1 MQQIFHNLIKEF
13 QLPLSSPVLIFSLI
27 LLIILFAPI
36 ALKRF
41 NLPGIIGL
49 ILSGVI
55 IGPKGLDI
63 IANDSAIH
71 LFSTIGILYIMF
83 IAGLELD
90 LQQFK
95 KHRNKSLIFGA
106 FTFFLPLII
115 GYPVCHYILGYDF
128 DASFLTASMFATHT
142 LVSYPI
148 VSKLGVSKNIA
159 VALTVGGTILTD
171 TAVLII
177 LAVIL
182 GKSRGGLSEEFF
194 ITLGI
199 SILLFSA
206 FMFLVIPRIAKWFFQ
221 KMESEKHAHY
231 IFVLAVVFFAAFLS
245 QVIGLEP
252 IIGAFVAGLALNK
265 LIPESSALM
274 NRIEFIGN
282 SLFIPFFLIAV
293 GMQVNIQV
301 ITAGPMALVVAAA
314 LSLVAI
320 IGKWLAA
327 WSTQHI
333 FKLSKDQRGIIFG
346 LSGSHAA
353 ATLAV
358 ILVGYEAKILD
369 ENILNGTI
377 MLILITCI
385 VSSLVTER
393 SAKAILIQD
402 EARDLVREE
411 KETSNK
417 ENIIVTASKAIKF
430 EKLLELALLIKNKK
444 SAEPVTILSVVPNNE
459 AAEENILKTRNK
471 LHEFITM
478 ASATEVKANIV
489 TTLDHNAAS
498 GIARVAKESIADLVI
513 TSWPNRARMLDLFI
527 GEKMEGIIRSV
538 DKNLFICRISAP
550 LVTNKR
556 IVLATPPL
564 AELEKGFDLW
574 VRKVIRLAEEL
585 SVPIFHYGHTHTQ
598 SAFKQKIHKMGV
610 NISYFHHNFEDWD
623 NFVSFTRFVKPEDLF
638 IVVSARN
645 GSVSYLGV
653 QDHLHY
659 KLDKYFEQISKII
672 IFPKQEGAPTGD
684 DNYEQI
690 NLSPLNRSLDAF
702 ELVGKSIKD
711 FFNKKQP

>member
-49 ILSGVI
+49 IVSGVI

-115 GYPVCHYILGYDF
+115 GYPVCRYILGYDF
-128 DASFLTASMFATHT
+128 NASFLTASMFATHT

-148 VSKLGVSKNIA
+148 VSKLGVSKNIS

-293 GMQVNIQV
+293 GMQVNIKV
-301 ITAGPMALVVAAA
+301 ITAGPMALVVAGT

-320 IGKWLAA
+320 VGKWLAA

-377 MLILITCI
+377 ILILITCI

-393 SAKAILIQD
+393 SAKAILIQN
-402 EARDLVREE
+402 ETRDLVSEE
-411 KETSNK
+411 KETSNR

-444 SAEPVTILSVVPNNE
+444 SDEPVTILSVVPNNE
-459 AAEENILKTRNK
+459 AAEENILKSRNK

-478 ASATEVKANIV
+478 ASATEVKANII

-498 GIARVAKESIADLVI
+498 GIARVAKESMADLVI

-538 DKNLFICRISAP
+538 DKNLFICRLSAP

-556 IVLATPPL
+556 IVLASPPL

-585 SVPIFHYGHTHTQ
+585 SVPIFHYGHTHTH

-645 GSVSYLGV
+645 GSVSYMGV

-672 IFPKQEGAPTGD
+672 IFPKQEGVLTGD
-684 DNYEQI
+684 DNYEEI

>member
-49 ILSGVI
+49 IVSGVI

-115 GYPVCHYILGYDF
+115 GYPVCRYILGYDF
-128 DASFLTASMFATHT
+128 NASFLTASMFATHT

-148 VSKLGVSKNIA
+148 VSKLGVSKNIS

-293 GMQVNIQV
+293 GMQVNIKV
-301 ITAGPMALVVAAA
+301 ITAGPMALVVAGT

-320 IGKWLAA
+320 VGKWLAA

-377 MLILITCI
+377 ILILITCI

-393 SAKAILIQD
+393 SAKAILIQN
-402 EARDLVREE
+402 ETRDLVSEE
-411 KETSNK
+411 KETSNR

-444 SAEPVTILSVVPNNE
+444 SDEPVTILSVVPNNE
-459 AAEENILKTRNK
+459 AAEENILKSRNK

-478 ASATEVKANIV
+478 ASATEVKANII

-498 GIARVAKESIADLVI
+498 GIARVAKESMADLVI

-538 DKNLFICRISAP
+538 DKNLFICRLSAP

-556 IVLATPPL
+556 IVLASPPL

-585 SVPIFHYGHTHTQ
+585 SVPIFHYGHTHTH

-638 IVVSARN
+638 VVVSARN
-645 GSVSYLGV
+645 GSVSYMGV

-672 IFPKQEGAPTGD
+672 IFPKQEGVLTGD
-684 DNYEQI
+684 DNYEEI

>member
-49 ILSGVI
+49 IVSGVI

-95 KHRNKSLIFGA
+95 KHRNKSLVFGA

-128 DASFLTASMFATHT
+128 NASFLTASMFATHT

-148 VSKLGVSKNIA
+148 VSKLGVSKNIS

-293 GMQVNIQV
+293 GMQVNIKV
-301 ITAGPMALVVAAA
+301 ITAGPMALVVAGT

-320 IGKWLAA
+320 VGKWLAA

-377 MLILITCI
+377 ILILITCI

-393 SAKAILIQD
+393 SAKAILIQN
-402 EARDLVREE
+402 ETRDLVSEE
-411 KETSNK
+411 KETSNR

-444 SAEPVTILSVVPNNE
+444 SDEPVTILSVVPNNE
-459 AAEENILKTRNK
+459 AAEENILKSRNK

-478 ASATEVKANIV
+478 ASATEVKANII

-498 GIARVAKESIADLVI
+498 GIARVAKESMADLVI

-538 DKNLFICRISAP
+538 DKNLFICRLSAP

-556 IVLATPPL
+556 IVLASPPL

-585 SVPIFHYGHTHTQ
+585 TVPIFHYGHTHTH

-638 IVVSARN
+638 VVVSARN
-645 GSVSYLGV
+645 GSVSYMGV

-672 IFPKQEGAPTGD
+672 IFPKQEGVLTGD
-684 DNYEQI
+684 DNYEEI

>member
-1 MQQIFHNLIKEF
+1 MQQLFQNLIKEF

-36 ALKRF
+36 VLKRF

-49 ILSGVI
+49 IISGVI

-95 KHRNKSLIFGA
+95 KHRNKSLVFGF

-115 GYPVCHYILGYDF
+115 GYPVCRYILGYDF
-128 DASFLTASMFATHT
+128 NASFLTASMFATHT

-177 LAVIL
+177 LAVIM
-182 GKSRGGLSEEFF
+182 GNSRGGLSKEFF
-194 ITLGI
+194 ISLGI
-199 SILLFSA
+199 SMVLFSA

-293 GMQVNIQV
+293 GMHVNIKV
-301 ITAGPMALVVAAA
+301 ITAGPMALAVAAA
-314 LSLVAI
+314 LSIVAVT
-320 IGKWLAA
+320 GKWLAA
-327 WSTQHI
+327 WTTQHI
-333 FKLSKDQRGIIFG
+333 FKYSKEQRGLIFG

-358 ILVGYEAKILD
+358 ILVGYEAHILD

-377 MLILITCI
+377 ILILITCI
-385 VSSLVTER
+385 ISSLVTER
-393 SAKAILIQD
+393 SAKAILIQN
-402 EARDLVREE
+402 EAKSATSEE
-411 KETSNK
+411 KEGSNK

-430 EKLLELALLIKNKK
+430 EKLLELGLLIKNKK
-444 SAEPVTILSVVPNNE
+444 SDTPITILSVVPNNQE
-459 AAEENILKTRNK
+459 AEENILKSRNK
-471 LHEFITM
+471 LQSFITM
-478 ASATEVKANIV
+478 ASATEVKANII

-498 GIARVAKESIADLVI
+498 GIARVAKESMADIVI
-513 TSWPNRARMLDLFI
+513 TNWPNRARMLDLFI

-538 DKNLFICRISAP
+538 DKNLFICRIQGP
-550 LVTNKR
+550 LVANKR
-556 IVLATPPL
+556 IVVASPPL

-574 VRKVIRLAEEL
+574 VRKIIRLAEEL
-585 SVPIFHYGHTHTQ
+585 TLPVFHYGHTHTH
-598 SAFKQKIHKMGV
+598 SAFKQKINKMGV
-610 NISYFHHNFEDWD
+610 NVSYFHHSFEDWD
-623 NFVSFTRFVKPEDLF
+623 NFASFTRFVKPEDLF
-638 IVVSARN
+638 IVVAARA
-645 GSVSYLGV
+645 GSVSYMGV

-659 KLDKYFEQISKII
+659 KLDRYFEKNSKVII
-672 IFPKQEGAPTGD
+672 YPKQEGFVAGE
-684 DNYEQI
+684 DNYEEI

-702 ELVGKSIKD
+702 ELVGKGIKD

>member
-1 MQQIFHNLIKEF
+1 MQQLFQNLIKEF

-49 ILSGVI
+49 IISGVI

-95 KHRNKSLIFGA
+95 KHRNKSLVFGF

-115 GYPVCHYILGYDF
+115 GYPVCRYILGYDF
-128 DASFLTASMFATHT
+128 NASFLTASMFATHT
-142 LVSYPI
+142 LVAYPI

-177 LAVIL
+177 LAVIM
-182 GKSRGGLSEEFF
+182 GNAKGGLSEEFF
-194 ITLGI
+194 ISLGI
-199 SILLFSA
+199 SIILFSA

-293 GMQVNIQV
+293 GMQVNIKV
-301 ITAGPMALVVAAA
+301 ITAGPMALVIAATLTIVA
-314 LSLVAI
+314 VT
-320 IGKWLAA
+320 GKWLAA
-327 WSTQHI
+327 WATQHI

-358 ILVGYEAKILD
+358 ILVGYEAHILD

-377 MLILITCI
+377 ILILITCI
-385 VSSLVTER
+385 ISSLVTER
-393 SAKAILIQD
+393 SAKAILIQN
-402 EARDLVREE
+402 ETKGVVAEE
-411 KETSNK
+411 KESSNK

-444 SAEPVTILSVVPNNE
+444 SEAPITILSVVPNNE
-459 AAEENILKTRNK
+459 EAEENIIKSRNK

-478 ASATEVKANIV
+478 ASATEIKANIV
-489 TTLDHNAAS
+489 TTLDHNAYS
-498 GIARVAKESIADLVI
+498 GIARVAKESMADIVI

-538 DKNLFICRISAP
+538 GRNLFICRLQGP
-550 LVTNKR
+550 LVASKR
-556 IVLATPPL
+556 IVVASPPL

-574 VRKVIRLAEEL
+574 VRKIIRLAEEL
-585 SVPIFHYGHTHTQ
+585 TLPVFHYGHTHTQ
-598 SAFKQKIHKMGV
+598 SAFKQKINKMGV
-610 NISYFHHNFEDWD
+610 NISYFYHSFEDWD
-623 NFVSFTRFVKPEDLF
+623 NFASFTRFVKPEDLF

-645 GSVSYLGV
+645 GSVSYMGV

-659 KLDKYFEQISKII
+659 KLDRYFENNSKII
-672 IFPKQEGAPTGD
+672 IYPKQEGFVAGD
-684 DNYEQI
+684 DNYEEI

-702 ELVGKSIKD
+702 ELVGKGIKD

>member
-1 MQQIFHNLIKEF
+1 MQQIFQNLIKEF

-27 LLIILFAPI
+27 LFIILFAPI
-36 ALKRF
+36 VLKRF
-41 NLPGIIGL
+41 NLPGLIGL
-49 ILSGVI
+49 IISGII

-95 KHRNKSLIFGA
+95 KHRNKSLVFGF

-115 GYPVCHYILGYDF
+115 GYPVCRYILGYDF

-148 VSKLGVSKNIA
+148 VSKLGVSKNIS

-177 LAVIL
+177 LAIIL

-194 ITLGI
+194 ISLGI
-199 SILLFSA
+199 AIILFSA

-282 SLFIPFFLIAV
+282 SLFIPFFLVAV

-301 ITAGPMALVVAAA
+301 ITAGPMAL
-314 LSLVAI
+314 LVAGTLSI
-320 IGKWLAA
+320 VAISGKWLAA
-327 WSTQHI
+327 WSTQKI

-377 MLILITCI
+377 ILILITCI

-393 SAKAILIQD
+393 SAKAILIENETKGI
-402 EARDLVREE
+402 EAEQ
-411 KETSNK
+411 KETGNK

-430 EKLLELALLIKNKK
+430 EKLLELAVLIKNKK
-444 SAEPVTILSVVPNNE
+444 SQAPITILSVVPNNQE
-459 AAEENILKTRNK
+459 AEENILKSRNK
-471 LHEFITM
+471 LHEFITL

-498 GIARVAKESIADLVI
+498 GIARVAKESMADLVI

-538 DKNLFICRISAP
+538 DKNLFICRLQSP
-550 LVTNKR
+550 LVANKR
-556 IVLATPPL
+556 IVIASPPL
-564 AELEKGFDLW
+564 AELERGFDLW
-574 VRKVIRLAEEL
+574 VHKVIRLAEEL
-585 SVPIFHYGHTHTQ
+585 TVPVFHYGHTHTH
-598 SAFKQKIHKMGV
+598 SAFKQKLHKMGV
-610 NISYFHHNFEDWD
+610 NISYFYHGFEDWD

-638 IVVSARN
+638 VVVSARN
-645 GSVSYLGV
+645 GSVSYMGV

-659 KLDKYFEQISKII
+659 KLDKYFEQNNKII
-672 IFPKQEGAPTGD
+672 IFPKQEGMITGD
-684 DNYEQI
+684 DNYEEI

-702 ELVGKSIKD
+702 ELLGKGIKD

>member
-1 MQQIFHNLIKEF
+1 MQQIFQNLIKEF

-27 LLIILFAPI
+27 LFIILFAPI
-36 ALKRF
+36 VLKRF
-41 NLPGIIGL
+41 NLPGLIGL
-49 ILSGVI
+49 IISGII

-95 KHRNKSLIFGA
+95 KHRNKSLVFGF

-115 GYPVCHYILGYDF
+115 GYPVCRYILGYDF

-148 VSKLGVSKNIA
+148 VSKLGVSKNIS

-177 LAVIL
+177 LAIIL

-194 ITLGI
+194 ISLGI
-199 SILLFSA
+199 AIILFSA

-252 IIGAFVAGLALNK
+252 IIGAFVAGHALNK

-282 SLFIPFFLIAV
+282 SLFIPFFLVAV

-301 ITAGPMALVVAAA
+301 ITAGPMAL
-314 LSLVAI
+314 LVAGTLSI
-320 IGKWLAA
+320 VAISGKWLAA
-327 WSTQHI
+327 WSTQKI

-377 MLILITCI
+377 ILILITCI

-393 SAKAILIQD
+393 SAKAILIENETKGI
-402 EARDLVREE
+402 EAEQ
-411 KETSNK
+411 KETGNK

-430 EKLLELALLIKNKK
+430 EKLLELAVLIKNKK
-444 SAEPVTILSVVPNNE
+444 SQAPITILSVVPNNQE
-459 AAEENILKTRNK
+459 AEENILKSRNK
-471 LHEFITM
+471 LHEFIM
-478 ASATEVKANIV
+478 LASATEVKANIV

-498 GIARVAKESIADLVI
+498 GIARVAKESMADLVI

-538 DKNLFICRISAP
+538 DKNLFICRLQSP
-550 LVTNKR
+550 LVANKR
-556 IVLATPPL
+556 IVIASPPL
-564 AELEKGFDLW
+564 AELERGFDLW
-574 VRKVIRLAEEL
+574 VHKVIRLAEEL
-585 SVPIFHYGHTHTQ
+585 TVPVFHYGHTHTH
-598 SAFKQKIHKMGV
+598 SAFKQKLHKMGV
-610 NISYFHHNFEDWD
+610 NISYFYHGFEDWD

-638 IVVSARN
+638 VVVSARN
-645 GSVSYLGV
+645 GSVSYMGV

-659 KLDKYFEQISKII
+659 KLDKYFEQNNKII
-672 IFPKQEGAPTGD
+672 IFPKQEGMITGD
-684 DNYEQI
+684 DNYEEI

-702 ELVGKSIKD
+702 ELLGKGIKD

>member
-49 ILSGVI
+49 IVSGVI

-115 GYPVCHYILGYDF
+115 GYPVCRYILGYDF
-128 DASFLTASMFATHT
+128 NASFLTASMFATHT

-148 VSKLGVSKNIA
+148 VSKLGVSKNIS

-293 GMQVNIQV
+293 GMQVNIKV
-301 ITAGPMALVVAAA
+301 ITAGPMALVVAGT

-320 IGKWLAA
+320 VGKWLAA

-377 MLILITCI
+377 ILILITCI

-393 SAKAILIQD
+393 SAKAILIQN
-402 EARDLVREE
+402 ETRDLVSEE
-411 KETSNK
+411 KETSNR

-444 SAEPVTILSVVPNNE
+444 SDEPVTILSVVPNNE
-459 AAEENILKTRNK
+459 AAEENILKSRNK

-478 ASATEVKANIV
+478 ASATEVKANII

-498 GIARVAKESIADLVI
+498 GIARVAKESMADLVI

-538 DKNLFICRISAP
+538 DKNLFICRLSAP

-556 IVLATPPL
+556 IVLASPPL

-585 SVPIFHYGHTHTQ
+585 TVPIFHYGHTHTH

-645 GSVSYLGV
+645 GSVSYMGV

-672 IFPKQEGAPTGD
+672 IFPKQEGVLTGD
-684 DNYEQI
+684 DNYEEI